1 MTPVR
6 TFWIASIGISLVA
19 AVAGFRMGNAS
30 RSPTH
35 IAYLH
40 YALGIVF
47 VLLVVAG
54 TFSQSDR
61 VRRRNEI
68 DWVSWFHMI
77 LFAALV
83 YLSFSA
89 MSYHYRKMNNNLNGG
104 GTISSNNGTV
114 VATYK
119 GKSVDL
125 TPYVGKHPG
134 GEIIKRAHGRD
145 LEEVWKEINVG
156 WHASSP
162 KVKKQLDKLM
172 H

>member
-1 MTPVR
+1 MTPVH
-6 TFWIASIGISLVA
+6 TFWIASIGIAIAA

-30 RSPTH
+30 SSPTH

-40 YALGIVF
+40 YAIGIVF

-89 MSYHYRKMNNNLNGG
+89 MAYHYRKMNPNPKVNTPNN
-104 GTISSNNGTV
+104 NNV

-119 GKSVDL
+119 GTTVDL
-125 TPYVGKHPG
+125 TPYVGDHPG
-134 GEIIKRAHGRD
+134 GQIIKRAHGRD
-145 LEEVWKEINVG
+145 LEEVWKENGVG

-162 KVKKQLDKLM
+162 RVMKELKKLM
-172 H
+172 Q